1 MNDNKMYK
9 VSVVVLMYNPIPEKL
24 WLTLNSIIN
33 QEKVDLEIV
42 IGDDG
47 SENNLFD
54 AIEEYMKKNHPDTK
68 EWGCEMDISSER
80 DENGN
85 WNETWK
91 ISVYAINK
99 GIEFTDM
106 E

>member
-1 MNDNKMYK
+1 MKKIQAN
-9 VSVVVLMYNPIPEKL
+9 VREK
-24 WLTLNSIIN
+24 TLIADIYISDA
-33 QEKVDLEIV
+33 EKNILGYSCTMI
-42 IGDDG
+42 
-47 SENNLFD
+47 
-54 AIEEYMKKNHPDTK
+54 AEEYMKKNHPDTK

-91 ISVYAINK
+91 ISIYTITK
-99 GIEFTDM
+99 GLEFTDM

>member
-1 MNDNKMYK
+1 MKKIQAN
-9 VSVVVLMYNPIPEKL
+9 VREK
-24 WLTLNSIIN
+24 TLIADIYISDA
-33 QEKVDLEIV
+33 EKNILGYSCTMI
-42 IGDDG
+42 
-47 SENNLFD
+47 
-54 AIEEYMKKNHPDTK
+54 AEEYMKKNHPDTK

-91 ISVYAINK
+91 ISIYTITK
-99 GIEFTDM
+99 DLEFTDM

>member
-1 MNDNKMYK
+1 MKK
-9 VSVVVLMYNPIPEKL
+9 IQATVSEK
-24 WLTLNSIIN
+24 TLIADIYISDEEKNIIGYSCTM
-33 QEKVDLEIV
+33 I
-42 IGDDG
+42 
-47 SENNLFD
+47 
-54 AIEEYMKKNHPDTK
+54 AEEYMKKNHPDTK

-91 ISVYAINK
+91 ISVYTITK
-99 GIEFTDM
+99 GLEFTDI

>member
-1 MNDNKMYK
+1 MKK
-9 VSVVVLMYNPIPEKL
+9 IQATVSEK
-24 WLTLNSIIN
+24 TLIADIYISDA
-33 QEKVDLEIV
+33 EKNILGYACTMI
-42 IGDDG
+42 
-47 SENNLFD
+47 
-54 AIEEYMKKNHPDTK
+54 AEEYMKKNHPDTK
-68 EWGCEMDISSER
+68 EWGCEKDVSSKR

-99 GIEFTDM
+99 GLEFTDM

>member
-1 MNDNKMYK
+1 MKKIQAN
-9 VSVVVLMYNPIPEKL
+9 VSEK
-24 WLTLNSIIN
+24 TLIADIYISDA
-33 QEKVDLEIV
+33 EKNILGYSCTMI
-42 IGDDG
+42 
-47 SENNLFD
+47 
-54 AIEEYMKKNHPDTK
+54 AEEYMKKNHPDIK
-68 EWGCEMDISSER
+68 EWGCEMDISSKQ

-85 WNETWK
+85 WNRTWK

>member
-1 MNDNKMYK
+1 MKKIQAN
-9 VSVVVLMYNPIPEKL
+9 VSKKTLIADIYISDAEK
-24 WLTLNSIIN
+24 NIIGYSCTM
-33 QEKVDLEIV
+33 I
-42 IGDDG
+42 
-47 SENNLFD
+47 
-54 AIEEYMKKNHPDTK
+54 AEEYMKKNHPDTK

-91 ISVYAINK
+91 ISVYTITK
-99 GIEFTDM
+99 GLEFTDM